1 MTDNDPILDG
11 ITRFGLRGLPGY
23 PTDDVVVVVPFSDLP
38 DLLAAAREDERQ
50 RVTSDF
56 AEYRRHMEE
65 WQAGYNKGHAAGVEQ
80 GQRDEREKWSVLI
93 KDRIRDLQSCTKRD
107 DCMGKADILLV
118 ILDDYDYGVRPRG
131 EAMRVRGDAP
141 HDDLCPSNDGSP
153 GPVDCDFCERLYSAD
168 ARGYTR
174 GWSAGYEQGQ
184 RDEREACIAAVE
196 AHIRADLT
204 EQEMFCG
211 RKSDLIAALR
221 AREEKP

>member
-1 MTDNDPILDG
+1 
-11 ITRFGLRGLPGY
+11 
-23 PTDDVVVVVPFSDLP
+23 
-38 DLLAAAREDERQ
+38 
-50 RVTSDF
+50 
-56 AEYRRHMEE
+56 
-65 WQAGYNKGHAAGVEQ
+65 
-80 GQRDEREKWSVLI
+80 
-93 KDRIRDLQSCTKRD
+93 
-107 DCMGKADILLV
+107 
-118 ILDDYDYGVRPRG
+118 
-131 EAMRVRGDAP
+131 MRVRGDAP